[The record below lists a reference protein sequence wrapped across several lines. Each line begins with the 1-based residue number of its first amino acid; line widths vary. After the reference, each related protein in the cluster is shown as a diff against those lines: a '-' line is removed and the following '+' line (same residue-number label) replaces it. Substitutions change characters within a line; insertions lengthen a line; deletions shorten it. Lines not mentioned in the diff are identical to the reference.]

1 MLTTDRETAICEKY
15 SAYDKNNRVHC
26 DECPLRKG
34 DPTQYDFRCK
44 ANSHY
49 NRRITMKIRLN
60 NSADATT
67 VVSIANKFKDC
78 DIDGKFGRYIID
90 LKSIL
95 GVLSF
100 ELPKTIEVVI
110 QSDNTKLIED
120 LEHQLGFWKVEDD
133 DRII

>member
-1 MLTTDRETAICEKY
+1 
-15 SAYDKNNRVHC
+15 
-26 DECPLRKG
+26 
-34 DPTQYDFRCK
+34 
-44 ANSHY
+44 
-49 NRRITMKIRLN
+49 MKIRLN
-60 NSADATT
+60 NSADATA

-78 DIDGKFGRYIID
+78 DIDGSIGRCIID

-100 ELPKTIEVVI
+100 GLPKVIDVVI

-120 LEHQLGFWKVEDD
+120 LEHQLGFWKVEED

>member
-1 MLTTDRETAICEKY
+1 
-15 SAYDKNNRVHC
+15 
-26 DECPLRKG
+26 
-34 DPTQYDFRCK
+34 
-44 ANSHY
+44 
-49 NRRITMKIRLN
+49 MKIRLN
-60 NSADATT
+60 NSADATA

-78 DIDGKFGRYIID
+78 DIDGSIGRCIID

-110 QSDNTKLIED
+110 QSDNTELIED
-120 LEHQLGFWKVEDD
+120 LEHQLGFWKVEDN

>member
-1 MLTTDRETAICEKY
+1 
-15 SAYDKNNRVHC
+15 
-26 DECPLRKG
+26 
-34 DPTQYDFRCK
+34 
-44 ANSHY
+44 
-49 NRRITMKIRLN
+49 MKIRLN
-60 NSADATT
+60 SSTDATT

-110 QSDNTKLIED
+110 QSDDSKLIED
-120 LEHQLGFWKVEDD
+120 LEHQLGLWRVPDD
-133 DRII
+133 SSI

>member
-1 MLTTDRETAICEKY
+1 
-15 SAYDKNNRVHC
+15 
-26 DECPLRKG
+26 
-34 DPTQYDFRCK
+34 
-44 ANSHY
+44 
-49 NRRITMKIRLN
+49 MKIRLN
-60 NSADATT
+60 NSADAKA

-78 DIDGKFGRYIID
+78 DIDGSIGRCIID

-100 ELPKTIEVVI
+100 GLPKVIDVVI

>member
-1 MLTTDRETAICEKY
+1 MTY
-15 SAYDKNNRVHC
+15 AYLWTV
-26 DECPLRKG
+26 
-34 DPTQYDFRCK
+34 T
-44 ANSHY
+44 
-49 NRRITMKIRLN
+49 
-60 NSADATT
+60 ADATA

-133 DRII
+133 DRIIWEVCSNYRWGCSIL

>member
-1 MLTTDRETAICEKY
+1 
-15 SAYDKNNRVHC
+15 
-26 DECPLRKG
+26 
-34 DPTQYDFRCK
+34 
-44 ANSHY
+44 
-49 NRRITMKIRLN
+49 MKIRLN
-60 NSADATT
+60 NSADATA

-95 GVLSF
+95 
-100 ELPKTIEVVI
+100 VVI

>member
-1 MLTTDRETAICEKY
+1 
-15 SAYDKNNRVHC
+15 
-26 DECPLRKG
+26 
-34 DPTQYDFRCK
+34 
-44 ANSHY
+44 
-49 NRRITMKIRLN
+49 MKIRLN
-60 NSADATT
+60 NSADAKT

>member
-1 MLTTDRETAICEKY
+1 
-15 SAYDKNNRVHC
+15 
-26 DECPLRKG
+26 
-34 DPTQYDFRCK
+34 
-44 ANSHY
+44 
-49 NRRITMKIRLN
+49 MKIRLN

-100 ELPKTIEVVI
+100 ELPKVI
-110 QSDNTKLIED
+110 DITVRSDDKALVKEFED
-120 LEHQLGFWKVEDD
+120 SIMFWRCNDD
-133 DRII
+133 G

>member
-1 MLTTDRETAICEKY
+1 
-15 SAYDKNNRVHC
+15 
-26 DECPLRKG
+26 
-34 DPTQYDFRCK
+34 
-44 ANSHY
+44 
-49 NRRITMKIRLN
+49 MKIRLN
-60 NSADATT
+60 NSADATA

-78 DIDGKFGRYIID
+78 DIDGSIGRCIID

-100 ELPKTIEVVI
+100 GLPKVIEVVI

>member
-1 MLTTDRETAICEKY
+1 
-15 SAYDKNNRVHC
+15 
-26 DECPLRKG
+26 
-34 DPTQYDFRCK
+34 
-44 ANSHY
+44 
-49 NRRITMKIRLN
+49 MKIRLN
-60 NSADATT
+60 NSTDAKT

-78 DIDGKFGRYIID
+78 DIDGSIGRCIID

-100 ELPKTIEVVI
+100 GLPKTIEVVI

-120 LEHQLGFWKVEDD
+120 LEHQLRFWKVEDD

>member
-1 MLTTDRETAICEKY
+1 
-15 SAYDKNNRVHC
+15 
-26 DECPLRKG
+26 
-34 DPTQYDFRCK
+34 
-44 ANSHY
+44 
-49 NRRITMKIRLN
+49 MKIRLN
-60 NSADATT
+60 SSADATT

-100 ELPKTIEVVI
+100 ELPKTIDVVI
-110 QSDNTKLIED
+110 QSDDSQLIEE

-133 DRII
+133 N

>member
-1 MLTTDRETAICEKY
+1 
-15 SAYDKNNRVHC
+15 
-26 DECPLRKG
+26 
-34 DPTQYDFRCK
+34 
-44 ANSHY
+44 
-49 NRRITMKIRLN
+49 MKIRLN
-60 NSADATT
+60 NSADATA
-67 VVSIANKFKDC
+67 VV
-78 DIDGKFGRYIID
+78 YIID